1 MILPKPIAGEKN
13 QYFKSE
19 DIVVGYSEIEGIGVI
34 ATNNIASG
42 QLIERCPMVRL
53 DWRSNY
59 INDPQLRKYCYL
71 ESNCGCSTE
80 TNPDKEYNTH
90 GSVYWMVLGYGMI
103 YNHQDSPNTEWNFYY
118 DSSMA
123 DVVATQDIPKGSEV
137 YVSYGS
143 SYFRNRK
150 NISLSEV
157 KEANKMSNE
166 LENIEDD
173 SEFMDKIK
181 SLIDSPDVPKI
192 SVSVDIIPEAE
203 ESDEDFLARMQE
215 MTKNSS

>member
-13 QYFKSE
+13 PYFKSE

-59 INDPQLRKYCYL
+59 INDPQLRKYCHS
-71 ESNCGCSTE
+71 ESNCGCPTE

-90 GSVYWMVLGYGMI
+90 GSAYWMVLGYGMI

-137 YVSYGS
+137 CVSYRSG
-143 SYFRNRK
+143 YFTNRK

-166 LENIEDD
+166 LENIEND

-181 SLIDSPDVPKI
+181 SLMGSPDVPKI
-192 SVSVDIIPEAE
+192 PESTDITPEAE

>member
-13 QYFKSE
+13 PYFKSE

-59 INDPQLRKYCYL
+59 INDPQLRKYCWS

-90 GSVYWMVLGYGMI
+90 GSVYWMVLGYGMV
-103 YNHQDSPNTEWNFYY
+103 YNHQDSPNTKLNFYY

-143 SYFRNRK
+143 SYFTNRK
-150 NISLSEV
+150 NISLSEITEI
-157 KEANKMSNE
+157 KKMSNE

-173 SEFMDKIK
+173 SEFMNKIK
-181 SLIDSPDVPKI
+181 SLIYSPDVPKI
-192 SVSVDIIPEAE
+192 PASVDIILEAE
-203 ESDEDFLARMQE
+203 ESDEDFLARMKE

>member
-13 QYFKSE
+13 PYFKSE

-59 INDPQLRKYCYL
+59 INDPQLRKYCHS
-71 ESNCGCSTE
+71 ESNCGCSTV

-103 YNHQDSPNTEWNFYY
+103 YNHQDSPNTEWSFYY
-118 DSSMA
+118 DSSIV

-143 SYFRNRK
+143 NYFRNRK

-181 SLIDSPDVPKI
+181 SLIGSSDVPKI
-192 SVSVDIIPEAE
+192 PESTDITPEAE

>member
-13 QYFKSE
+13 PYFKSE

-59 INDPQLRKYCYL
+59 INDPQLRKYCHS

-80 TNPDKEYNTH
+80 TNPDKEYNAH

-103 YNHQDSPNTEWNFYY
+103 YNHQDSPNTQRNFYY
-118 DSSMA
+118 DSSMV

-143 SYFRNRK
+143 SYFTNRK

-181 SLIDSPDVPKI
+181 SLIGSSDVPKI
-192 SVSVDIIPEAE
+192 PESTDITPEAE

>member
-13 QYFKSE
+13 SYFKSE
-19 DIVVGYSEIEGIGVI
+19 NIVVGYSEIEGIGVI

-59 INDPQLRKYCYL
+59 INDPQLKKYCWS

-80 TNPDKEYNTH
+80 TNPDKEYNAH

-103 YNHQDSPNTEWNFYY
+103 YNHQDSPNTEWSFYY
-118 DSSMA
+118 DSSIV

-143 SYFRNRK
+143 NYFRNRK

-181 SLIDSPDVPKI
+181 SLIGSSDVPKI
-192 SVSVDIIPEAE
+192 PESTDITPEAE

>member
-13 QYFKSE
+13 PYFKSE
-19 DIVVGYSEIEGIGVI
+19 DIVVGYSEIEGIGVM

-59 INDPQLRKYCYL
+59 VNDPQLRKYCYS

-143 SYFRNRK
+143 NYFRNRK
-150 NISLSEV
+150 NISSSEV
-157 KEANKMSNE
+157 KERNKMSNE
-166 LENIEDD
+166 LENIEND

-181 SLIDSPDVPKI
+181 SLIGSSDVPKI
-192 SVSVDIIPEAE
+192 QESADIIPEAE

>member
-13 QYFKSE
+13 PYFKSE

-59 INDPQLRKYCYL
+59 INDPQLRKYCYS

-166 LENIEDD
+166 LENIEND

-181 SLIDSPDVPKI
+181 SLIGSSDVPKI
-192 SVSVDIIPEAE
+192 PESTDITPEAE

>member
-13 QYFKSE
+13 PYFKSE

-143 SYFRNRK
+143 SYFTNRK
-150 NISLSEV
+150 NISLSEITEI
-157 KEANKMSNE
+157 KKMSNE